1 MKINVD
7 KNIIEFHPESKE
19 ETESL
24 VQMWRLL
31 VDCMGTNKKITPIGE
46 YIPEKKN
53 TASFFVEGEP
63 GGVTNPSADV
73 APADGTYYC
82 STCNKYIN
90 LKKGD
95 TIPLCC
101 GRPMELME

>member
-7 KNIIEFHPESKE
+7 KNIIEFHPESRE
-19 ETESL
+19 ETEAL
-24 VQMWRLL
+24 VQVWRRL

-53 TASFFVEGEP
+53 TAGFFIEGEP
-63 GGVTNPSADV
+63 GGVTQPSENI
-73 APADGTYYC
+73 APAEGTYYC

-95 TIPLCC
+95 AIPLCC
-101 GRPMELME
+101 GRPMELLE